1 MALNSKRF
9 DAHRHP
15 ALTTPERWAQWDPP
29 RFLARFGLG
38 PGLSVLDLGS
48 GPGFWTLPLAE
59 LVGPAGNVWALDASQ
74 EMLDAVASRNP
85 PAQVHLL
92 RSELPKVALPDH
104 SIDLAW
110 TAFVFH
116 EVEPPEELARELH
129 RVLKP
134 AGRSLILDWRPDAQS
149 EKGPPRAQRLE
160 PEQVMAWLRKV
171 GFTRV
176 EQTWQDADNYLIEGK
191 TEPV

>member
-1 MALNSKRF
+1 MEPNNKRF
-9 DAHRHP
+9 DSHRHQV
-15 ALTTPERWAQWDPP
+15 LTTAERWAQWDPP
-29 RFLARFGLG
+29 RFIAHFGLETG
-38 PGLSVLDLGS
+38 QSVLDLGS

-59 LVGPAGNVWALDASQ
+59 IVGPAGNVWALDASQ
-74 EMLDAVASRNP
+74 DMLDALASRNP

-92 RSELPKVALPDH
+92 RTELPKVALPDH

-134 AGRSLILDWRPDAQS
+134 AGRVLVLDWRTDAKS
-149 EKGPPRAQRLE
+149 EKGPPRAHRLS
-160 PEQVMAWLRKV
+160 PGQVVAWLRGV

-176 EQTWQDADNYLIEGK
+176 EQIWQDADNYLIEGK
-191 TEPV
+191 TDQV